1 MRRRV
6 TAFLLALAVALLTAC
21 GGEGGGS
28 PTDVPTDDPE
38 AVVRAHFEARADC
51 GEEATRRLAA
61 TTTGPRTGESEEQF
75 AEDLLAEERSEGC
88 TPQPTGEIT
97 TILQSQTGEVATVET
112 RIPQGP
118 DAGTYQ
124 IRVVLTDE
132 GWKVDTGAGG

>member
-1 MRRRV
+1 MRLGI
-6 TAFLLALAVALLTAC
+6 TASLLALAVGLLTAC
-21 GGEGGGS
+21 GGEESS
-28 PTDVPTDDPE
+28 PVVPSDDPE

-51 GEEATRRLAA
+51 GEEAARRLAA

-118 DAGTYQ
+118 DAGIYQ